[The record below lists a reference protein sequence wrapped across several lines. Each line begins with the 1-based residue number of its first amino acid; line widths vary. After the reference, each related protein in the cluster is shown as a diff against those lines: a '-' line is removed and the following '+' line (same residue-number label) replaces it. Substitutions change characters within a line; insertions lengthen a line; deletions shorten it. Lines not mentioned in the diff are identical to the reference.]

1 MEETRQPAAV
11 GFIVNIMYRASRRPS
26 QMSEANAEVGR
37 RVFCIDRRRKTS
49 CFRTLRRLSS
59 IPATCSMIVISIP
72 DTSERRLAPKF

>member
-49 CFRTLRRLSS
+49 CFQNLEEIILHSS
-59 IPATCSMIVISIP
+59 HLQHDRYFYSGH
-72 DTSERRLAPKF
+72 